1 MIQDLPV
8 TSPDLAQVAGKHAVL
23 WPAMVR
29 LWPRTADHGTRR
41 SPRLS
46 ALRSAASD
54 GRRAQSAF
62 GDNPAQT
69 PLWSNISS
77 MTLVPLCR
85 SPKRS
90 WTPSSSY
97 WAPICAHFLARGISF
112 TLCGTTMPI
121 ADSVGA

>member
-1 MIQDLPV
+1 MIQDSPV
-8 TSPDLAQVAGKHAVL
+8 TSPDLAQVAGKHAAL

-29 LWPRTADHGTRR
+29 LWPGTADQGTRR

-46 ALRSAASD
+46 AWRPAVSD
-54 GRRAQSAF
+54 GRCAQSAF
-62 GDNPAQT
+62 GDNPARR

-77 MTLVPLCR
+77 MTLGSTCR

-97 WAPICAHFLARGISF
+97 WAPICAPSLARGISF
-112 TLCGTTMPI
+112 TLRGATMPI
-121 ADSVGA
+121 PDSVGA